1 MIFTTVIVNVLD
13 VNPGN
18 KEGNGWTW
26 NGSDDSQEEWLI
38 VNGIVK
44 FVGGALYY
52 GVKNKKIIVDG
63 TFASKVNN
71 EGTIENGTFYKE
83 VDNLGGLIL
92 GGTFKGVVHNDG
104 IIKNIIAK
112 DGFAVRADSNKNIEK
127 ITIIDNGVK
136 LDNVSFSKIDNI
148 EIQKGA
154 KVIFAGISPEA
165 AAAKSSG
172 EGIIVIDNKAYH
184 TDGSIIESNQNGV
197 LINDSFKITKAAQN
211 AKEQKYLD
219 LKNDENDGNSGLDL
233 LVPAQ
238 NDGEILL

>member
-71 EGTIENGTFYKE
+71 EETIENGTFYKE

-112 DGFAVRADSNKNIEK
+112 DGFAVRADSSKNIEK
-127 ITIIDNGVK
+127 VTITDSGVK
-136 LDNVSFSKIDNI
+136 LDATSFSKIDNI
-148 EIQKGA
+148 EIQKDA
-154 KVIFAGISPEA
+154 KVIFVGISPEA

-172 EGIIVIDNKAYH
+172 EGVFVIDGKDYL
-184 TDGSIIESNQNGV
+184 TDGSAVKLNI
-197 LINDSFKITKAAQN
+197 LINDSFKITKATNN

-219 LKNDENDGNSGLDL
+219 LKNDENDGNSALDL
-233 LVPAQ
+233 LALAQ
-238 NDGEILL
+238 NEGEILL